1 MSNLVQSSNQSDP
14 GRLATG
20 QVKGAQEAIPS
31 EVRRLSAWKN
41 SPVASFDSP
50 LEAVP
55 NGSPSMTK
63 AADRVHPSFT
73 GLLVKNKTLLA
84 ELRTLQRK
92 LFREETSLQETK
104 TELARYK
111 EQQSFQIT
119 SLRDD
124 VKGLQELITSLTRIK
139 SLKNS
144 NIQNLERGNWNL
156 TKRVTELENLLR
168 VYLTERQKA
177 EQKADFLVNKL
188 PHKSGFP
195 SVHIKGQEESSDIFL
210 EKDKDKALLAKN
222 FERDIIHTEGPNDGQ
237 KIWDKSL
244 QDLFHEEKPT
254 SELRGPPYSYSREIK
269 TARSQ
274 YQDLLSQLAAL
285 LSDSGGPIPA
295 TEDAVKERI
304 QEMGA
309 KEQSWKSKTESL
321 EQKIQ
326 KLTKRLEQLYQM
338 CEEAAPEPPHTGKN
352 YREQNTLPTCLE
364 GNTAIDDSL
373 QGKLELDRK
382 KLISAKENSTTWN
395 SLTDKHKFKQLDML
409 LNIQQNFQL
418 ATTLRLEDKIQKLQ
432 KQLSDLKLSNKTMKT
447 QLSRVNTLKDKTIEK
462 LRKSLTK
469 VEMMKEKA
477 VRKADNL
484 KTTAASA
491 EHEAGSEKEGAR
503 DVIGGGPPEC
513 ATAQSALEA
522 SGPGELLDFRDTIMK
537 MLGFDMKTADKEI
550 INQLKLIVQVYEIA
564 NRSKIASACEK
575 GKDNEQRS
583 SAGHCSQE
591 PG

>member
-382 KLISAKENSTTWN
+382 K
-395 SLTDKHKFKQLDML
+395 
-409 LNIQQNFQL
+409 
-418 ATTLRLEDKIQKLQ
+418 
-432 KQLSDLKLSNKTMKT
+432 
-447 QLSRVNTLKDKTIEK
+447 DKTIEK